1 MIVVPYFV
9 DTSNDEWHKLHIFLR
24 SGGRELWSAEG
35 TDKAIQKM
43 LNDNGFPVVKCKK
56 EQGVIYAQIDN
67 SKLQM
72 NDFYTWDEIDPEVS
86 DEDVWRTFLVP
97 NSLWTCPVFKEFFW
111 KTTGLPSMLSGSP
124 MFTSSSLQSTQ

>member
-72 NDFYTWDEIDPEVS
+72 NDFYTWDEVDPGVS

-97 NSLWTCPVFKEFFW
+97 SSLWTCPVFKEFFW

-124 MFTSSSLQSTQ
+124 IFTSTSLQTTQ